1 MGMPVQRRRIC
12 CTDIADSV
20 IKSTKIIVAHNAYRF
35 LLIKCPHRE
44 DDIKDDNK
52 KDRVD
57 LRSLR
62 TFLSNL

>member
-1 MGMPVQRRRIC
+1 MRMPVQRRRIC

-20 IKSTKIIVAHNAYRF
+20 IKSTKIIVAHKTYRF

-44 DDIKDDNK
+44 DDIKNDNK

-57 LRSLR
+57 LRK
-62 TFLSNL
+62 FADFFI